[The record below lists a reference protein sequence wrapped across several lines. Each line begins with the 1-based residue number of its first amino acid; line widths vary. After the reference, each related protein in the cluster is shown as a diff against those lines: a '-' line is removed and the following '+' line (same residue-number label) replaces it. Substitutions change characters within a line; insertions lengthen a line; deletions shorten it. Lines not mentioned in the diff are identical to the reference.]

1 MPRKELLDKFND
13 FLSTKEYIVLD
24 DTSVKNCICIQKQA
38 TGVIRFVHP
47 KIYIPKLI
55 LDKKYTDMQHFYDI
69 VIPFIYFLE
78 DEMSFEKNIEP
89 DDQLKLWKTYI
100 NFAEQIYTIQGV
112 SILFCREFPVKNSKY
127 TLVCHDESN
136 IINAVYINETKKL
149 IKKLFHHK
157 SVTFYEDT
165 GRIEIV
171 NLCEDEYVSISPKSS
186 KDFMFDKDF
195 TLGIY
200 KYLEEAN
207 MYNLRDWEVLML
219 FDTSRILKKRLKINN
234 NDLISTSILKNYKV
248 LNCILNDLNTEL
260 LDTTQHYNSKWYEID
275 EIKSAF
281 PINVEYILKYVNNIE
296 SQSISLQQFIYNIF
310 LSICKPIHVNEYP

>member
-1 MPRKELLDKFND
+1 MSKKELLDKFNN
-13 FLSTKEYIVLD
+13 FLSTEKYIVLE
-24 DTSVKNCICIQKQA
+24 DTTIKNCICIQMQT
-38 TGVIRFVHP
+38 TGGLGFTHP

-55 LDKKYTDMQHFYDI
+55 LDKKYTDIQHFYDM
-69 VIPFIYFLE
+69 VFPFIYFLE

-89 DDQLKLWKTYI
+89 DDQLKLWETYI

-112 SILFCREFPVKNSKY
+112 SILFCREFPVKHSTY

-136 IINAVYINETKKL
+136 IINAVYIKETKKL
-149 IKKLFHHK
+149 IKMLFHYNT
-157 SVTFYEDT
+157 VTFHKNT
-165 GRIEIV
+165 GRIEITK
-171 NLCEDEYVSISPKSS
+171 LCEDEYISISPKSS

-195 TLGIY
+195 ILGIY

-219 FDTSRILKKRLKINN
+219 FDTSRIIKKRLKINN

-260 LDTTQHYNSKWYEID
+260 LDTIQHYHSKWYEID
-275 EIKSAF
+275 GIKSTF
-281 PINVEYILKYVNNIE
+281 PINVEYILNYVNSIE
-296 SQSISLQQFIYNIF
+296 SKSICLRQFIYNIF
-310 LSICKPIHVNEYP
+310 LSIFKPIHANEYP